1 MSRPND
7 LYHAQMLNL
16 AADRS
21 RTGHLDGATHHGEA
35 RNPLCGDRLSIEL
48 LLETPMI
55 ELIRFEVRGCAIARA
70 SAALMCSLVE
80 LQTDRIAL
88 ELGHRFREE
97 LESPES
103 APIDPRFDAF
113 RALRQ
118 IRSRR
123 RCATLAWEALEQALE
138 GG

>member
-1 MSRPND
+1 MSRPD
-7 LYHAQMLNL
+7 QLYHPEMMIL

-21 RTGHLDGATHHGEA
+21 RVGHLDGATHRGEA

-55 ELIRFEVRGCAIARA
+55 ERVRFEARGCAIARA

-80 LQTDRIAL
+80 MQTDRVAL

-138 GG
+138 GD